1 MDFKLVSWSE
11 KFSLWPP
18 DGDSDQIMT
27 SLFYSSALWLMLQRL
42 NTSSC
47 ATHKWPVRLNQII
60 NIKPFTFHDI
70 FVLAILIYRFY
81 FYKTKTNKQNNPPNF
96 KCTHLRKTKILIRA
110 FIKSPAFVT
119 VCLPGWNEFSYFQ
132 LNKKKRKEKRKR
144 RINKKTQSWLTIV
157 QSKNKK
163 KHQVTVSGCV

>member
-1 MDFKLVSWSE
+1 MLHLWCMAVFNLHFNFQGKMDFKLVSWSE

-27 SLFYSSALWLMLQRL
+27 SLFYSSVLWLMLQRL

-132 LNKKKRKEKRKR
+132 LNKKKKRKEKKT
-144 RINKKTQSWLTIV
+144 NK
-157 QSKNKK
+157 
-163 KHQVTVSGCV
+163 